1 MQLENLVKYSIES
14 LGHVK
19 RNRWFIN
26 KEFGI
31 SVNYY
36 WQDETA
42 QATFETSLI
51 EEGCEDEWSDLVNSI
66 ENVETEEEKESLE
79 IEIDYPAPWY
89 FLEPERAATW
99 KLPKPKKT
107 LSVNFNIVI
116 SANYVFDKA
125 TELQNANE
133 INYWSSM
140 NDEFLWDVEG
150 EKPAPA
156 QISAE
161 FEKIAKVFNSGA
173 WHSEDELNKFMHEE
187 FCMEIEDDV
196 ITFYSP
202 NISEN

>member
-1 MQLENLVKYSIES
+1 MKYSIES

-66 ENVETEEEKESLE
+66 ENVETEEEIESLE

-89 FLEPERAATW
+89 FWIQKERQLGSFPSLK
-99 KLPKPKKT
+99 KLFQRIST
-107 LSVNFNIVI
+107 LLFRQIMSLIKRP
-116 SANYVFDKA
+116 NYKML
-125 TELQNANE
+125 T
-133 INYWSSM
+133 
-140 NDEFLWDVEG
+140 
-150 EKPAPA
+150 K
-156 QISAE
+156 
-161 FEKIAKVFNSGA
+161 
-173 WHSEDELNKFMHEE
+173 
-187 FCMEIEDDV
+187 
-196 ITFYSP
+196 
-202 NISEN
+202 